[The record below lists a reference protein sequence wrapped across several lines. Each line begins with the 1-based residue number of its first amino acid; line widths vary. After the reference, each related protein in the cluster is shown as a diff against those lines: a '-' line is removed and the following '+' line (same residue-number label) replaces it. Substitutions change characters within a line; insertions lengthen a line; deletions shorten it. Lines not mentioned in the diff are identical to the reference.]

1 MLEYISC
8 VTEKLDNLKW
18 KSLDTSYSFLFY
30 VIYLFIIINILL
42 LLFYSETQGWDGR
55 GAVNHVWKSL
65 QGLQ

>member
-1 MLEYISC
+1 M
-8 VTEKLDNLKW
+8 
-18 KSLDTSYSFLFY
+18 
-30 VIYLFIIINILL
+30 YLFIIINILL